1 MANRRPD
8 VDNVY
13 LQQHAQTARTYA
25 PAGTGRAKLPAGS
38 VIQSRSTSRAPSWAQ
53 HTALHP
59 APPRARWYSAPLPLG
74 VALWRDGH
82 AAQEPSFPGRGA
94 RPRREG
100 TASAQTVDPD
110 ERFPP
115 PRSSRIFSLAGLST
129 PSAPKPAAE
138 QGEDASWQET
148 VALAQERAKATAK
161 SQCALLQM
169 VGVAATAGIRPGHTR
184 AREHAPSPYI
194 AVSPPPSPLPPF
206 PLRPPF
212 SSPSLSPADPTFP
225 SSPPAVECG
234 SV

>member
-1 MANRRPD
+1 MG
-8 VDNVY
+8 
-13 LQQHAQTARTYA
+13 TAH
-25 PAGTGRAKLPAGS
+25 S
-38 VIQSRSTSRAPSWAQ
+38 S
-53 HTALHP
+53 
-59 APPRARWYSAPLPLG
+59 PPRASQARWYSAPLPLG

-194 AVSPPPSPLPPF
+194 AVSPPPFPPPTLPSQTSLLLSLPLPS
-206 PLRPPF
+206 RPHI
-212 SSPSLSPADPTFP
+212 SLVTPRCR
-225 SSPPAVECG
+225 VRLCIG
-234 SV
+234 

>member
-1 MANRRPD
+1 MG
-8 VDNVY
+8 
-13 LQQHAQTARTYA
+13 TAH
-25 PAGTGRAKLPAGS
+25 S
-38 VIQSRSTSRAPSWAQ
+38 S
-53 HTALHP
+53 
-59 APPRARWYSAPLPLG
+59 PPRASQARWYSAPLPLG

-138 QGEDASWQET
+138 QGDASWQET

-194 AVSPPPSPLPPF
+194 AVSPPPLPPSHPSLSDLPSPLPPSPQQTPHF
-206 PLRPPF
+206 PRHPP
-212 SSPSLSPADPTFP
+212 L
-225 SSPPAVECG
+225 
-234 SV
+234 